1 MHQELPPKFGAT
13 LSRHLDDIFFQQ
25 SIGTIRKFDIDPAM
39 SWGVGS
45 DHVPGTKVV
54 IQTGSNCWSKLLE
67 NMEDVPFESVE
78 IDGEGNCWPIL
89 DAPFCL
95 WISIIDKPYR

>member
-45 DHVPGTKVV
+45 DHVPRTKVV

-78 IDGEGNCWPIL
+78 IDGEGELLTYFGCPLLLMN
-89 DAPFCL
+89 FHH
-95 WISIIDKPYR
+95 R